1 MKRLE
6 LPHRMA
12 DYLCPVN
19 GLCDVYEWKTGKRIP
34 EELIFYAKAGFQMI
48 SQKRA
53 DAPKMIFLGQGSIG
67 KREYEF
73 WKEIIGYE
81 IMFGEGKCFRT
92 TWKEICAL
100 LDREIPTILFGLDM
114 FYLPYQQKFY
124 QKQHI
129 PGHVVLMVG
138 YDDENAYIHDNS
150 KEGVQPVPL
159 SNLEQ
164 AWAKSYIGISKKNT
178 YFGINMKSPETDIS
192 QIVQK
197 GMATNAEMY
206 LHSALSFVGQKGLDK
221 FMKEFPKWKDVFAQE
236 ALCKIYLHF
245 IEYTGSVLPELPYE
259 ISGSRS
265 GIINPHRASRDK
277 LAQALLKYQGSFGV
291 PGWED
296 AAYCFECS
304 GQIIQTIVGGVIEDV
319 GNMSFGNSEKYI
331 PFFQELREHEECAF
345 HIMLRD

>member
-1 MKRLE
+1 
-6 LPHRMA
+6 
-12 DYLCPVN
+12 
-19 GLCDVYEWKTGKRIP
+19 
-34 EELIFYAKAGFQMI
+34 
-48 SQKRA
+48 
-53 DAPKMIFLGQGSIG
+53 
-67 KREYEF
+67 
-73 WKEIIGYE
+73 
-81 IMFGEGKCFRT
+81 
-92 TWKEICAL
+92 
-100 LDREIPTILFGLDM
+100 
-114 FYLPYQQKFY
+114 
-124 QKQHI
+124 
-129 PGHVVLMVG
+129 MVG

-192 QIVQK
+192 QIIQK

-304 GQIIQTIVGGVIEDV
+304 GQIIQTIVGGFIEDV

-331 PFFQELREHEECAF
+331 PFFQELREYEECAF